1 MVVRP
6 AWWAILARLRRC
18 YSIWQLCLEVKG
30 STLDFLCRVSFSD
43 PLPFKFNSNFRL
55 FFNFV
60 ISVQLNIFLNLDRAF
75 WKFRNGRG
83 RLAKGIDVEC
93 DSLTVRDDGTG
104 GMICRFGN
112 ALTDG
117 QFLVEQL
124 VVVWDGGRI
133 GMLLDA
139 S

>member
-1 MVVRP
+1 MVGHSCATETVLLYLATLFGGEGKYLGFLVP
-6 AWWAILARLRRC
+6 CILL
-18 YSIWQLCLEVKG
+18 G
-30 STLDFLCRVSFSD
+30 
-43 PLPFKFNSNFRL
+43 PFKFNSSFRL

-60 ISVQLNIFLNLDRAF
+60 ISVQLNIFLNLDRVF

-83 RLAKGIDVEC
+83 RLAKGVDVEC
-93 DSLTVRDDGTG
+93 DSLTVRDDGAG
-104 GMICRFGN
+104 GMICRFEN